1 MLSPHAVRRR
11 EIVYPRQ
18 VLELVYRRLLARDPE
33 LMFELSRR
41 RNAHTQ
47 LVLLHLFLVKVVER
61 VRAARVRPHVGEG
74 DLLRRALLQQE
85 LAVGR
90 AEDKGGEGA
99 M

>member
-18 VLELVYRRLLARDPE
+18 VLELVHRCLLARDPE
-33 LMFELSRR
+33 LVVELSRR
-41 RNAHTQ
+41 GNADPQ
-47 LVLLHLFLVKVVER
+47 LVLLHLFLFKVIER
-61 VRAARVRPHVGEG
+61 VRAARIRPHIGEG

-85 LAVGR
+85 LAVGW
-90 AEDKGGEGA
+90 AEDEGGERA